1 MQRRSGPPGDA
12 LVITHLMF
20 DLCSA
25 PCKAR
30 RVAPPAHARGLRALT
45 VPPRSS
51 EMGNCMMAGGVMT
64 CNLPIL
70 SIDRGSKRRY
80 SVVISPVQHAPLPR
94 GTISR
99 GTLNVVALRATTHSS
114 PESHNVAGSVSR
126 STPFRSHG
134 LCSRARHRLKGMN
147 AAAHHGRVRRIGW

>member
-1 MQRRSGPPGDA
+1 MQPLSAPP
-12 LVITHLMF
+12 TKRWPSRTLMF

-45 VPPRSS
+45 VPARSS
-51 EMGNCMMAGGVMT
+51 EMGNCVMAGGVMT

-70 SIDRGSKRRY
+70 SIDLGSQRRY

-99 GTLNVVALRATTHSS
+99 GTLNVVALRASTNSS
-114 PESHNVAGSVSR
+114 LN
-126 STPFRSHG
+126 
-134 LCSRARHRLKGMN
+134 HRTF
-147 AAAHHGRVRRIGW
+147 RIGIALNAVPIAWPLQPHAASPPGHERSGQSRKRSLHGW